1 MATRPDEGLRALCA
15 VRPVLHRIEPA
26 RDIVSLPG
34 RWLLHA
40 GPPFDTQQAL
50 PAPVL
55 ASAVMA
61 VRYEGWATSDHEAEG
76 QIAAGEVRLSP
87 AQSVGGVTP
96 LAAMVSPST
105 SVAVV
110 EDVHRIGRPAFAPL
124 GTTGGADLRF
134 GTRDGSILA
143 RLRRRDQ
150 LEAPIL
156 ASALSQPIDLLDLMR
171 CALAAGDDLHNRTSA
186 ATQLFAAV
194 LRRRLRDR
202 SDAVDAAA
210 FLHAL
215 DTTPLYFLTL
225 AMAAAKRMLIAAEGY
240 APTSLVTAL
249 GGNGQ
254 VFGLQLAHRP
264 GHWIVAASA
273 APSGP
278 RFPHVAA
285 DVPVLDAIGDSAVID
300 AVGLGGHA
308 LVHAPEPRAALADYL
323 PVDFS
328 ELSARLMSIE
338 HPDFEANRLRVGLDA
353 RRVVDHEVSPLVT
366 LAMIDAQGVAGLL
379 GRGVFRPPLGLFK
392 SALGLNPPGP

>member
-15 VRPVLHRIEPA
+15 VRPVLHRIVPA
-26 RDIVSLPG
+26 RGVVPLPG

-61 VRYEGWATSDHEAEG
+61 VRYEDWAASDDEAEQ
-76 QIAAGEVRLSP
+76 QIAEGEVRLLP

-105 SVAVV
+105 AVAVV
-110 EDVHRIGRPAFAPL
+110 EDMHRIGRPAFAPL

-143 RLRRRDQ
+143 RLRRRDR

-186 ATQLFAAV
+186 ATQLFAAA
-194 LRRRLRDR
+194 LRGRLSDR
-202 SDAVDAAA
+202 SEAVDAAA
-210 FLHAL
+210 FLQAL
-215 DTTPLYFLTL
+215 DTTPLYFLTI

-240 APTSLVTAL
+240 APASLVTAL

-264 GHWIVAASA
+264 GHWIVGASA

-285 DVPVLDAIGDSAVID
+285 EVPVLDAIGDSAVID

-323 PVDFS
+323 PGEFS

-338 HPDFEANRLRVGLDA
+338 HPDFEAARLRVGLDA
-353 RRVVDHEVSPLVT
+353 RRVVDHEVAPLVT

-379 GRGVFRPPLGLFK
+379 GRGAFRPPLGLFK
-392 SALGLNPPGP
+392 SALGLNQPGP